1 MAGKSLAGKVCLVT
15 GATRGIGRGIAL
27 QLGENGAVVY
37 ITGRTLETPKG
48 PGGSLKETA
57 HEIELLGGRCI
68 PVQCDHANDDDINK
82 LFERIS
88 REQSGQLDILVNNAY
103 SAVFT
108 VFNNMGK
115 KFWEQPLSMWD
126 DVNNVG
132 LRNHYQCAVLA
143 AKMMVPRKSGLIVNV
158 SSAGGSRYM
167 FNPCYGIGKE
177 ACDRMAADCGLEL
190 RKHNVAFVSLW
201 PGAVRTE
208 MSMQIFATADLS
220 KLNMSGPITDIKK
233 AKQIF
238 ENGESTEYPGKCIVR
253 LATDPDLMKKSGKIL
268 LTCDLGEEYGLLDKD
283 GRKPLH
289 MRQLNYIIPLF
300 YPKLARVFGWL
311 PNCVRVPTW
320 VITLSGN
327 KMY

>member
-1 MAGKSLAGKVCLVT
+1 
-15 GATRGIGRGIAL
+15 
-27 QLGENGAVVY
+27 
-37 ITGRTLETPKG
+37 
-48 PGGSLKETA
+48 
-57 HEIELLGGRCI
+57 
-68 PVQCDHANDDDINK
+68 
-82 LFERIS
+82 
-88 REQSGQLDILVNNAY
+88 
-103 SAVFT
+103 
-108 VFNNMGK
+108 MGK

-132 LRNHYQCAVLA
+132 LRNHYLCAVLA
-143 AKMMVPRKSGLIVNV
+143 AKMMVPRKNGLIVNV

-190 RKHNVAFVSLW
+190 RKHNVAFVS
-201 PGAVRTE
+201 
-208 MSMQIFATADLS
+208 F

-233 AKQIF
+233 AKQVF

-289 MRQLNYIIPLF
+289 MRQLNYIIPLL
-300 YPKLARVFGWL
+300 YPKLSRVFGWL